1 MKVLILS
8 CNTGGGHNA
17 AASALKESLNFYH
30 HEAEVL
36 DLMSLGR
43 KHTSALV
50 GGAYVKLVSVFPAG
64 FGALYQLGELVRK
77 FPWKSPVYYANARL
91 GNALADYIDQNHF
104 NAVVTTHLYPAETL
118 TWMKQKGRLTIPCVA
133 VATDYACIPF
143 WEETNC
149 DYYVVPHK
157 DLIPE
162 FASCGIPEEKLL
174 PLGIPVRPAFARPAS
189 KEDVRR
195 HLGLPENAPLFLVM
209 SGSMGF
215 GKVHLLAH
223 ELVSRLENG
232 EQAVIICGN
241 NKKRMR
247 SLRLQFHK
255 NPNVHI
261 IGFTRHVAEY
271 MAAADV
277 LFTKPGG
284 LSSTEAAV
292 RRVPLVHTDPIPGCE
307 TKNRAF
313 FVSRGMSV
321 TGAHQKELA
330 EAGISLACDDAR
342 QIAMRDAQHQNS
354 HPQAGTSITHL
365 LEKLVSEKLLM
376 MLTAYLF
383 YSFFGYLSGSVLYS
397 YLIPKYFCH
406 VDVRTVNED
415 QNPGAF
421 NAFSVA
427 GLRIGLLCVL
437 CDIGKGFLPVFLAA
451 HSSAVSMSSWIFALI
466 LLAPV
471 AGHAWPFLQPA
482 KGGKAISVSF
492 GVLLGLLPDL
502 RPALLLA
509 AFYLTFSLILIIQPH
524 NLRSIVS
531 FSGFA
536 VAAQISRFL
545 PSVRLGSLLVSLV
558 VCFRHLFSLRE
569 HETENA
575 AFTIQSLSA
584 KIRKKQK
591 KE

>member
-1 MKVLILS
+1 MLRLRLPDISAACRLPVISDTFLLLWIARNITAFYTRACLKKSRDPVSFGDTTKEWSFLMKVLILS

-241 NKKRMR
+241 NKK
-247 SLRLQFHK
+247 SDAFA
-255 NPNVHI
+255 P
-261 IGFTRHVAEY
+261 
-271 MAAADV
+271 
-277 LFTKPGG
+277 
-284 LSSTEAAV
+284 AAV
-292 RRVPLVHTDPIPGCE
+292 P
-307 TKNRAF
+307 
-313 FVSRGMSV
+313 
-321 TGAHQKELA
+321 
-330 EAGISLACDDAR
+330 
-342 QIAMRDAQHQNS
+342 
-354 HPQAGTSITHL
+354 
-365 LEKLVSEKLLM
+365 
-376 MLTAYLF
+376 
-383 YSFFGYLSGSVLYS
+383 
-397 YLIPKYFCH
+397 
-406 VDVRTVNED
+406 
-415 QNPGAF
+415 
-421 NAFSVA
+421 
-427 GLRIGLLCVL
+427 
-437 CDIGKGFLPVFLAA
+437 
-451 HSSAVSMSSWIFALI
+451 
-466 LLAPV
+466 
-471 AGHAWPFLQPA
+471 
-482 KGGKAISVSF
+482 
-492 GVLLGLLPDL
+492 
-502 RPALLLA
+502 
-509 AFYLTFSLILIIQPH
+509 
-524 NLRSIVS
+524 
-531 FSGFA
+531 
-536 VAAQISRFL
+536 
-545 PSVRLGSLLVSLV
+545 
-558 VCFRHLFSLRE
+558 
-569 HETENA
+569 
-575 AFTIQSLSA
+575 
-584 KIRKKQK
+584 
-591 KE
+591 

>member
-104 NAVVTTHLYPAETL
+104 DAVVTTHLYPAETL

-215 GKVHLLAH
+215 GKVHLLTH

-330 EAGISLACDDAR
+330 EAGISLARDDAR
-342 QIAMRDAQHQNS
+342 QIAMRDAQRKNS
-354 HPQAGTSITHL
+354 HPQAGTAITHL
-365 LEKLVSEKLLM
+365 LKKLVSE
-376 MLTAYLF
+376 
-383 YSFFGYLSGSVLYS
+383 
-397 YLIPKYFCH
+397 
-406 VDVRTVNED
+406 
-415 QNPGAF
+415 
-421 NAFSVA
+421 
-427 GLRIGLLCVL
+427 
-437 CDIGKGFLPVFLAA
+437 
-451 HSSAVSMSSWIFALI
+451 
-466 LLAPV
+466 
-471 AGHAWPFLQPA
+471 
-482 KGGKAISVSF
+482 
-492 GVLLGLLPDL
+492 
-502 RPALLLA
+502 
-509 AFYLTFSLILIIQPH
+509 
-524 NLRSIVS
+524 
-531 FSGFA
+531 
-536 VAAQISRFL
+536 
-545 PSVRLGSLLVSLV
+545 
-558 VCFRHLFSLRE
+558 
-569 HETENA
+569 
-575 AFTIQSLSA
+575 
-584 KIRKKQK
+584 
-591 KE
+591 

>member
-91 GNALADYIDQNHF
+91 GNALADYIVQNHF
-104 NAVVTTHLYPAETL
+104 DAVVTTHLYPAETL

-261 IGFTRHVAEY
+261 IGFTRPVAEY
-271 MAAADV
+271 LAAADV

-330 EAGISLACDDAR
+330 EAGISLARDDVR
-342 QIAMRDAQHQNS
+342 QIAMRDAQRKNS

-365 LEKLVSEKLLM
+365 LEKLVSE
-376 MLTAYLF
+376 
-383 YSFFGYLSGSVLYS
+383 
-397 YLIPKYFCH
+397 
-406 VDVRTVNED
+406 
-415 QNPGAF
+415 
-421 NAFSVA
+421 
-427 GLRIGLLCVL
+427 
-437 CDIGKGFLPVFLAA
+437 
-451 HSSAVSMSSWIFALI
+451 
-466 LLAPV
+466 
-471 AGHAWPFLQPA
+471 
-482 KGGKAISVSF
+482 
-492 GVLLGLLPDL
+492 
-502 RPALLLA
+502 
-509 AFYLTFSLILIIQPH
+509 
-524 NLRSIVS
+524 
-531 FSGFA
+531 
-536 VAAQISRFL
+536 
-545 PSVRLGSLLVSLV
+545 
-558 VCFRHLFSLRE
+558 
-569 HETENA
+569 
-575 AFTIQSLSA
+575 
-584 KIRKKQK
+584 
-591 KE
+591 

>member
-1 MKVLILS
+1 
-8 CNTGGGHNA
+8 
-17 AASALKESLNFYH
+17 
-30 HEAEVL
+30 
-36 DLMSLGR
+36 
-43 KHTSALV
+43 
-50 GGAYVKLVSVFPAG
+50 
-64 FGALYQLGELVRK
+64 
-77 FPWKSPVYYANARL
+77 
-91 GNALADYIDQNHF
+91 
-104 NAVVTTHLYPAETL
+104 
-118 TWMKQKGRLTIPCVA
+118 MKQKGRLTIPCVA

-313 FVSRGMSV
+313 LS
-321 TGAHQKELA
+321 HA
-330 EAGISLACDDAR
+330 EC
-342 QIAMRDAQHQNS
+342 
-354 HPQAGTSITHL
+354 P
-365 LEKLVSEKLLM
+365 
-376 MLTAYLF
+376 
-383 YSFFGYLSGSVLYS
+383 
-397 YLIPKYFCH
+397 
-406 VDVRTVNED
+406 
-415 QNPGAF
+415 
-421 NAFSVA
+421 
-427 GLRIGLLCVL
+427 
-437 CDIGKGFLPVFLAA
+437 
-451 HSSAVSMSSWIFALI
+451 
-466 LLAPV
+466 
-471 AGHAWPFLQPA
+471 
-482 KGGKAISVSF
+482 
-492 GVLLGLLPDL
+492 
-502 RPALLLA
+502 
-509 AFYLTFSLILIIQPH
+509 
-524 NLRSIVS
+524 
-531 FSGFA
+531 
-536 VAAQISRFL
+536 
-545 PSVRLGSLLVSLV
+545 
-558 VCFRHLFSLRE
+558 
-569 HETENA
+569 
-575 AFTIQSLSA
+575 
-584 KIRKKQK
+584 
-591 KE
+591 

>member
-91 GNALADYIDQNHF
+91 GNVLADYIDQNHF

-277 LFTKPGG
+277 QGHLVDGDDAIFHLDVDVSRFDG
-284 LSSTEAAV
+284 LAAERSV
-292 RRVPLVHTDPIPGCE
+292 TDGPLHGDRRV
-307 TKNRAF
+307 
-313 FVSRGMSV
+313 V
-321 TGAHQKELA
+321 TCAADVDLA
-330 EAGISLACDDAR
+330 IQLAGNILYWQGRDLEQTGNVAVDDR
-342 QIAMRDAQHQNS
+342 R
-354 HPQAGTSITHL
+354 
-365 LEKLVSEKLLM
+365 
-376 MLTAYLF
+376 
-383 YSFFGYLSGSVLYS
+383 
-397 YLIPKYFCH
+397 
-406 VDVRTVNED
+406 
-415 QNPGAF
+415 
-421 NAFSVA
+421 
-427 GLRIGLLCVL
+427 
-437 CDIGKGFLPVFLAA
+437 
-451 HSSAVSMSSWIFALI
+451 
-466 LLAPV
+466 LAPQERR
-471 AGHAWPFLQPA
+471 F
-482 KGGKAISVSF
+482 
-492 GVLLGLLPDL
+492 
-502 RPALLLA
+502 R
-509 AFYLTFSLILIIQPH
+509 IIQ
-524 NLRSIVS
+524 
-531 FSGFA
+531 
-536 VAAQISRFL
+536 
-545 PSVRLGSLLVSLV
+545 
-558 VCFRHLFSLRE
+558 
-569 HETENA
+569 
-575 AFTIQSLSA
+575 
-584 KIRKKQK
+584 
-591 KE
+591 

>member
-330 EAGISLACDDAR
+330 EAGISLARDDAR
-342 QIAMRDAQHQNS
+342 QIAMRDAQQKNS

-365 LEKLVSEKLLM
+365 LEKLVSEQLLM

-427 GLRIGLLCVL
+427 GPRIGLLCVL

-451 HSSAVSMSSWIFALI
+451 HSSAVSMGSWIFALI

-524 NLRSIVS
+524 SLRSIVS

-545 PSVRLGSLLVSLV
+545 PSVRLGSLLISLV

>member
-91 GNALADYIDQNHF
+91 GNALADYIVQNHF
-104 NAVVTTHLYPAETL
+104 DAVVTTHLYPAETL

-261 IGFTRHVAEY
+261 IGFTRPVAEY

-330 EAGISLACDDAR
+330 EAGISLARDDVR
-342 QIAMRDAQHQNS
+342 QIAMRDAQRKNS

-365 LEKLVSEKLLM
+365 LEKLVSE
-376 MLTAYLF
+376 
-383 YSFFGYLSGSVLYS
+383 
-397 YLIPKYFCH
+397 
-406 VDVRTVNED
+406 
-415 QNPGAF
+415 
-421 NAFSVA
+421 
-427 GLRIGLLCVL
+427 
-437 CDIGKGFLPVFLAA
+437 
-451 HSSAVSMSSWIFALI
+451 
-466 LLAPV
+466 
-471 AGHAWPFLQPA
+471 
-482 KGGKAISVSF
+482 
-492 GVLLGLLPDL
+492 
-502 RPALLLA
+502 
-509 AFYLTFSLILIIQPH
+509 
-524 NLRSIVS
+524 
-531 FSGFA
+531 
-536 VAAQISRFL
+536 
-545 PSVRLGSLLVSLV
+545 
-558 VCFRHLFSLRE
+558 
-569 HETENA
+569 
-575 AFTIQSLSA
+575 
-584 KIRKKQK
+584 
-591 KE
+591 

>member
-271 MAAADV
+271 MVAADV

-330 EAGISLACDDAR
+330 EAGISLARDDAR
-342 QIAMRDAQHQNS
+342 QIAMRDAQRKNS
-354 HPQAGTSITHL
+354 HPQAGTAITHL
-365 LEKLVSEKLLM
+365 LEKLVSE
-376 MLTAYLF
+376 
-383 YSFFGYLSGSVLYS
+383 
-397 YLIPKYFCH
+397 
-406 VDVRTVNED
+406 
-415 QNPGAF
+415 
-421 NAFSVA
+421 
-427 GLRIGLLCVL
+427 
-437 CDIGKGFLPVFLAA
+437 
-451 HSSAVSMSSWIFALI
+451 
-466 LLAPV
+466 
-471 AGHAWPFLQPA
+471 
-482 KGGKAISVSF
+482 
-492 GVLLGLLPDL
+492 
-502 RPALLLA
+502 
-509 AFYLTFSLILIIQPH
+509 
-524 NLRSIVS
+524 
-531 FSGFA
+531 
-536 VAAQISRFL
+536 
-545 PSVRLGSLLVSLV
+545 
-558 VCFRHLFSLRE
+558 
-569 HETENA
+569 
-575 AFTIQSLSA
+575 
-584 KIRKKQK
+584 
-591 KE
+591 

>member
-1 MKVLILS
+1 
-8 CNTGGGHNA
+8 
-17 AASALKESLNFYH
+17 
-30 HEAEVL
+30 
-36 DLMSLGR
+36 
-43 KHTSALV
+43 
-50 GGAYVKLVSVFPAG
+50 
-64 FGALYQLGELVRK
+64 
-77 FPWKSPVYYANARL
+77 
-91 GNALADYIDQNHF
+91 
-104 NAVVTTHLYPAETL
+104 
-118 TWMKQKGRLTIPCVA
+118 MKQKGRLTIPCVA

-330 EAGISLACDDAR
+330 EAGISLAHDDAR

-354 HPQAGTSITHL
+354 HPQTGTSITHL
-365 LEKLVSEKLLM
+365 LKKLVSE
-376 MLTAYLF
+376 
-383 YSFFGYLSGSVLYS
+383 
-397 YLIPKYFCH
+397 
-406 VDVRTVNED
+406 
-415 QNPGAF
+415 
-421 NAFSVA
+421 
-427 GLRIGLLCVL
+427 
-437 CDIGKGFLPVFLAA
+437 
-451 HSSAVSMSSWIFALI
+451 
-466 LLAPV
+466 
-471 AGHAWPFLQPA
+471 
-482 KGGKAISVSF
+482 
-492 GVLLGLLPDL
+492 
-502 RPALLLA
+502 
-509 AFYLTFSLILIIQPH
+509 
-524 NLRSIVS
+524 
-531 FSGFA
+531 
-536 VAAQISRFL
+536 
-545 PSVRLGSLLVSLV
+545 
-558 VCFRHLFSLRE
+558 
-569 HETENA
+569 
-575 AFTIQSLSA
+575 
-584 KIRKKQK
+584 
-591 KE
+591 

>member
-91 GNALADYIDQNHF
+91 GNALADYIVQNHF
-104 NAVVTTHLYPAETL
+104 DAVVTTHLYPAETL

-271 MAAADV
+271 MAATDV

-330 EAGISLACDDAR
+330 EAGISLAHDDAR

-354 HPQAGTSITHL
+354 HPQAGTAITHL
-365 LEKLVSEKLLM
+365 LEKLVSE
-376 MLTAYLF
+376 
-383 YSFFGYLSGSVLYS
+383 
-397 YLIPKYFCH
+397 
-406 VDVRTVNED
+406 
-415 QNPGAF
+415 
-421 NAFSVA
+421 
-427 GLRIGLLCVL
+427 
-437 CDIGKGFLPVFLAA
+437 
-451 HSSAVSMSSWIFALI
+451 
-466 LLAPV
+466 
-471 AGHAWPFLQPA
+471 
-482 KGGKAISVSF
+482 
-492 GVLLGLLPDL
+492 
-502 RPALLLA
+502 
-509 AFYLTFSLILIIQPH
+509 
-524 NLRSIVS
+524 
-531 FSGFA
+531 
-536 VAAQISRFL
+536 
-545 PSVRLGSLLVSLV
+545 
-558 VCFRHLFSLRE
+558 
-569 HETENA
+569 
-575 AFTIQSLSA
+575 
-584 KIRKKQK
+584 
-591 KE
+591 

>member
-91 GNALADYIDQNHF
+91 GNALADYIVQNHF
-104 NAVVTTHLYPAETL
+104 DAVVTTHLYPAETL

-149 DYYVVPHK
+149 DYYVVLYCVPSQK
-157 DLIPE
+157 TFRELVKK
-162 FASCGIPEEKLL
+162 GIDPQRVLVT
-174 PLGIPVRPAFARPAS
+174 GIPVRPAFARPAS

-330 EAGISLACDDAR
+330 EAGISLARDDVR
-342 QIAMRDAQHQNS
+342 QIAMRDAQRKNS

-365 LEKLVSEKLLM
+365 LEKLVSE
-376 MLTAYLF
+376 
-383 YSFFGYLSGSVLYS
+383 
-397 YLIPKYFCH
+397 
-406 VDVRTVNED
+406 
-415 QNPGAF
+415 
-421 NAFSVA
+421 
-427 GLRIGLLCVL
+427 
-437 CDIGKGFLPVFLAA
+437 
-451 HSSAVSMSSWIFALI
+451 
-466 LLAPV
+466 
-471 AGHAWPFLQPA
+471 
-482 KGGKAISVSF
+482 
-492 GVLLGLLPDL
+492 
-502 RPALLLA
+502 
-509 AFYLTFSLILIIQPH
+509 
-524 NLRSIVS
+524 
-531 FSGFA
+531 
-536 VAAQISRFL
+536 
-545 PSVRLGSLLVSLV
+545 
-558 VCFRHLFSLRE
+558 
-569 HETENA
+569 
-575 AFTIQSLSA
+575 
-584 KIRKKQK
+584 
-591 KE
+591 

>member
-261 IGFTRHVAEY
+261 IRC
-271 MAAADV
+271 AAR
-277 LFTKPGG
+277 
-284 LSSTEAAV
+284 S
-292 RRVPLVHTDPIPGCE
+292 
-307 TKNRAF
+307 
-313 FVSRGMSV
+313 
-321 TGAHQKELA
+321 
-330 EAGISLACDDAR
+330 AR
-342 QIAMRDAQHQNS
+342 
-354 HPQAGTSITHL
+354 TH
-365 LEKLVSEKLLM
+365 
-376 MLTAYLF
+376 
-383 YSFFGYLSGSVLYS
+383 
-397 YLIPKYFCH
+397 
-406 VDVRTVNED
+406 
-415 QNPGAF
+415 
-421 NAFSVA
+421 
-427 GLRIGLLCVL
+427 
-437 CDIGKGFLPVFLAA
+437 
-451 HSSAVSMSSWIFALI
+451 
-466 LLAPV
+466 
-471 AGHAWPFLQPA
+471 
-482 KGGKAISVSF
+482 
-492 GVLLGLLPDL
+492 
-502 RPALLLA
+502 
-509 AFYLTFSLILIIQPH
+509 
-524 NLRSIVS
+524 
-531 FSGFA
+531 
-536 VAAQISRFL
+536 
-545 PSVRLGSLLVSLV
+545 
-558 VCFRHLFSLRE
+558 
-569 HETENA
+569 
-575 AFTIQSLSA
+575 
-584 KIRKKQK
+584 
-591 KE
+591 

>member
-104 NAVVTTHLYPAETL
+104 DAVVTTHLYPAETL

-271 MAAADV
+271 MAATDV

-330 EAGISLACDDAR
+330 EAGISLAHDDAR
-342 QIAMRDAQHQNS
+342 QIAMRDAQRKNS

-365 LEKLVSEKLLM
+365 LKKLVSE
-376 MLTAYLF
+376 
-383 YSFFGYLSGSVLYS
+383 
-397 YLIPKYFCH
+397 
-406 VDVRTVNED
+406 
-415 QNPGAF
+415 
-421 NAFSVA
+421 
-427 GLRIGLLCVL
+427 
-437 CDIGKGFLPVFLAA
+437 
-451 HSSAVSMSSWIFALI
+451 
-466 LLAPV
+466 
-471 AGHAWPFLQPA
+471 
-482 KGGKAISVSF
+482 
-492 GVLLGLLPDL
+492 
-502 RPALLLA
+502 
-509 AFYLTFSLILIIQPH
+509 
-524 NLRSIVS
+524 
-531 FSGFA
+531 
-536 VAAQISRFL
+536 
-545 PSVRLGSLLVSLV
+545 
-558 VCFRHLFSLRE
+558 
-569 HETENA
+569 
-575 AFTIQSLSA
+575 
-584 KIRKKQK
+584 
-591 KE
+591 